1 MPDKDKITSIF
12 ESLDK
17 TSESPP
23 PSKYK
28 KKKDLPI
35 ALIITVVV
43 IALGLALTLISIKI
57 MNCDHLV
64 NYYEYKKEYIQS
76 NLSNKTEERIK
87 KEIEELERSSK
98 VRKDL
103 ALFTK
108 YFIIIFIIFV
118 FIYILLLIYD
128 SNNGKRYMSVN
139 MHILFLLF
147 IVLSLIIIPILS
159 IAISSINIENYNSEK
174 YTNKDNEIVNRYDE
188 FYANK
193 KVNKTHSKQIRDMQI
208 AMLVLDSFAL
218 FSVYFGVKKNN
229 NS

>member
-1 MPDKDKITSIF
+1 MPGKDDLTSMF

-17 TSESPP
+17 TSESL
-23 PSKYK
+23 PSSKSNKNIYFYVA
-28 KKKDLPI
+28 I
-35 ALIITVVV
+35 MVIIMVVV
-43 IALGLALTLISIKI
+43 IVLGLTLTLISIKI

-174 YTNKDNEIVNRYDE
+174 
-188 FYANK
+188 
-193 KVNKTHSKQIRDMQI
+193 IRDMQI

-218 FSVYFGVKKNN
+218 FSIYFGVKKK
-229 NS
+229 